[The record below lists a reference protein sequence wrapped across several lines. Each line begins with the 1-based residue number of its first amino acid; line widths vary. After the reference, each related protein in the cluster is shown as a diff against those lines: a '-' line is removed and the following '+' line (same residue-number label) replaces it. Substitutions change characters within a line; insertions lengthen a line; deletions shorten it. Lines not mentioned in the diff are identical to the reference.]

1 MMSVQRTIKSFVLHH
16 YGNLISAEE
25 PEFNEQTKTWIA
37 QIKSDYPIVF
47 QDDRTPEKKIVR
59 FIPIKQIGT
68 IRFNENL
75 KVLRNE
81 STLRE
86 ECVKTIQTLIDVWR
100 DRTERIVVQ
109 ASADYFVRVPEF
121 THFFTPMQ
129 EAVDYLLEYH
139 VIYDDDLMKYRSVE
153 KQRRVKQ
160 YLKLL
165 EGLDFIRRV
174 DNGYESGEM
183 FLFLLKEYETEN
195 GFKEDEFRKAI
206 LSEVIRKRYSALRD
220 VFEISRLEPTIHLDS
235 CIYRPSL
242 ETEELIYFSKR
253 TIARNYRESHG
264 RINPVTLTHILRRL
278 RAVGAIDRS
287 GDYWSGTEK
296 LLSDM
301 LHIKNQMPELA
312 PPITAH

>member
-242 ETEELIYFSKR
+242 ETEELIISLNEPSPE
-253 TIARNYRESHG
+253 T
-264 RINPVTLTHILRRL
+264 
-278 RAVGAIDRS
+278 
-287 GDYWSGTEK
+287 TEN
-296 LLSDM
+296 LM
-301 LHIKNQMPELA
+301 GE
-312 PPITAH
+312 